1 MLRRL
6 VTTLSWGTRPRRP
19 DDAPSIAPSV
29 VGHVT
34 DWWRVNMTDHGCLR
48 WGWSNFDRVA
58 PGVFRCNQ
66 PHPARLRR
74 YRNYGIKGVLNLRGE
89 NRSPAFRIE
98 KATCALLGL
107 PLVSVSLTAR
117 TAPSRAVLL
126 DLLDA
131 FDTLPRPFVM
141 HCKSGAD
148 RAGLAA
154 ALYLI
159 DQGASLT
166 EARRQL
172 ALRYLHLPFTRTGV
186 LGTLLD
192 AYAARL
198 TEGPVTLR
206 DWIHDEYDPAIV
218 CARHAARRRAA

>member
-6 VTTLSWGTRPRRP
+6 VTTLSWGTRTRGH
-19 DDAPSIAPSV
+19 DAVPSLAS
-29 VGHVT
+29 HVT

-48 WGWSNFDRVA
+48 WGWTNFDRVA
-58 PGVFRCNQ
+58 SGVFRCNQ

-74 YRNYGIKGVLNLRGE
+74 YRTYGIRGVLNLRGE

-98 KATCALLGL
+98 KASCALLGL
-107 PLVSVSLTAR
+107 PLVNVSLTAR
-117 TAPSRAVLL
+117 TAPSRTALL
-126 DLLDA
+126 DLLAA

-154 ALYLI
+154 ALYLL
-159 DQGASLT
+159 DRGEPVAV
-166 EARRQL
+166 ARQQL

-192 AYAARL
+192 AYEAQLAK
-198 TEGPVTLR
+198 GPTTLR
-206 DWIHDEYDPAIV
+206 DWIANDYDPAAI